1 MIMLIL
7 LPPIMFEDGYNFPRR
22 KFFQN
27 ILYINL
33 YGLLGTVFNFLVIWG
48 MLYGFNEASKFSVI

>member
-33 YGLLGTVFNFLVIWG
+33 YGLLGTVLNFFIVWG
-48 MLYGFNEASKFSVI
+48 MLYGFNQASNIPII

>member
-1 MIMLIL
+1 
-7 LPPIMFEDGYNFPRR
+7 MFEDGYNFPKR

-33 YGLLGTVFNFLVIWG
+33 FGFIGTILNFVCIWG
-48 MLYGFNEASKFSVI
+48 VLYLFNYYCNS